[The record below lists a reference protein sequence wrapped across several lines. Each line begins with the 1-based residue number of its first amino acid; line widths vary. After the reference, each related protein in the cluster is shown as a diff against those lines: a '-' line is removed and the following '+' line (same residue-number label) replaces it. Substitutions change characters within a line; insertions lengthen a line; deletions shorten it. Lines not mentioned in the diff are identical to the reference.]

1 MPPLDSRGSACLSW
15 GDLPMATQQQN
26 WARLR
31 ADYGCP
37 LRRGAWYRVVSIS
50 PLEAV
55 VDVDQKP
62 VLLPREYLEIVN
74 TRPSRWTVV
83 QEPERIGER
92 FRGANCWRGSSSSG
106 EPAWTGA
113 AGPSAAAPWT
123 AARALAG

>member
-1 MPPLDSRGSACLSW
+1 
-15 GDLPMATQQQN
+15 MATQQQN

-37 LRRGAWYRVVSIS
+37 LRRGAWYRVVSVS

-83 QEPERIGER
+83 QEPERSPRLPSEMSGRYAVCPSCRER
-92 FRGANCWRGSSSSG
+92 MPLRGATAYSKSAGASGISTPVDAPACSERG
-106 EPAWTGA
+106 GA
-113 AGPSAAAPWT
+113 AH
-123 AARALAG
+123 

>member
-1 MPPLDSRGSACLSW
+1 
-15 GDLPMATQQQN
+15 MATQQQN

-83 QEPERIGER
+83 QEPERSPRLPSEMSGRYAVCPSCRERMPLRGEATNLRCRRCNGVFEVGWGER
-92 FRGANCWRGSSSSG
+92 YFD
-106 EPAWTGA
+106 
-113 AGPSAAAPWT
+113 AG
-123 AARALAG
+123 

>member
-1 MPPLDSRGSACLSW
+1 
-15 GDLPMATQQQN
+15 MAPQQQT

-62 VLLPREYLEIVN
+62 VLLPREYVEIVAS
-74 TRPSRWTVV
+74 RPSRWTVV
-83 QEPERIGER
+83 QDPERSPRLPGGMSGR
-92 FRGANCWRGSSSSG
+92 CAARPRRRGR
-106 EPAWTGA
+106 PA
-113 AGPSAAAPWT
+113 AGATADGAGPPPPPPPAAA
-123 AARALAG
+123 ARRPHARHGQPRRRAR